1 MNYDQQRPVGNQK
14 LDPAELWL
22 VIGEY
27 FESEQNGCR
36 WDWFITIFGG
46 PDAFEQTH
54 AYKFV
59 SGVACLLTFNFP
71 VFDGSSQNSLTQ

>member
-1 MNYDQQRPVGNQK
+1 MFGRESSWRCWGIRMNYDKQRPVGNQK

-36 WDWFITIFGG
+36 WDWFITIFWG
-46 PDAFEQTH
+46 PDAFE
-54 AYKFV
+54 
-59 SGVACLLTFNFP
+59 
-71 VFDGSSQNSLTQ
+71 

>member
-1 MNYDQQRPVGNQK
+1 LGGNHPGDAGELGMIYDNYDKQRPFGNQK

-36 WDWFITIFGG
+36 WDWFITIFWG
-46 PDAFEQTH
+46 PDAFE
-54 AYKFV
+54 
-59 SGVACLLTFNFP
+59 
-71 VFDGSSQNSLTQ
+71 